1 MSTAVKYDHLPLH
14 MAHWDWRLHPGP
26 DDKLQRI
33 LLPKE
38 VQHLELEPVKMK
50 TTAASKEYQMLH

>member
-1 MSTAVKYDHLPLH
+1 MSTAVKYDNLPLH
-14 MAHWDWRLHPGP
+14 MARWDWRLHPGP

-50 TTAASKEYQMLH
+50 ATVASN